1 MLRQKRIWSLCLMT
15 VLVLTFGKGLSGQTV
30 RESSFSF
37 HGYLK
42 ALPSL
47 DFNNITSGADFNHI
61 LNNRLNFR
69 YSPMNNLSFVLEARN
84 RLLSGSMV
92 SDYHD
97 FMLESLR
104 SDNGFFKASFV
115 PVSGS
120 GYIWHVNP
128 DRFYADWQ
136 HKQWQ
141 VRVGRQRINWGIN
154 MVSNPNDL
162 FNNYS
167 FFDFDYEERPGA
179 DALRLQYYTGDLS
192 RLELAVSPARD
203 AKRTVAALL
212 YAFNRQEVDLQFL
225 AGYYKHRTA
234 LGLGWASHIGE
245 SGFKGE
251 VTLFNSIG
259 KMDSAA
265 VVASVSMDH
274 LFPGGTYG
282 FVEVLYNGGHRSGET
297 NLLLMTEPMAA
308 DNIFISKYAMTA
320 SLSYPVSP
328 IFSAS
333 AAAMYM
339 PDLNGFYAM
348 PGLTWSAIT
357 NLDLNLLLQFFQVKQ
372 DQTSLRLFRPY
383 LQVKWSF

>member
-1 MLRQKRIWSLCLMT
+1 MVKKIRILPFCLMMAM
-15 VLVLTFGKGLSGQTV
+15 TFAGIKGLSAQAGK
-30 RESSFSF
+30 EGNFSF

-47 DFNNITSGADFNHI
+47 DFNNITDGADFNHI

-69 YSPMNNLSFVLEARN
+69 YTPVKNLSLVLEARN
-84 RLLSGSMV
+84 RILSGSMV
-92 SDYHD
+92 TNYHD
-97 FMLESLR
+97 FMLESLKR
-104 SDNGFFKASFV
+104 DGGFFNASFV
-115 PVSGS
+115 PASGS
-120 GYIWHVNP
+120 HYIWHIHP

-136 HKQWQ
+136 HNQWQ
-141 VRVGRQRINWGIN
+141 VRLGRQRINWGIN

-179 DALRLQYYTGDLS
+179 DALRLQYYTGDMS

-203 AKRTVAALL
+203 TKRTVAAML
-212 YAFNRQEVDLQFL
+212 YAFNREGTDLQFL

-234 LGLGWASHIGE
+234 LGMGWASHIRE

-259 KMDSAA
+259 KMDSAT

-274 LFPGGTYG
+274 LFSGGLYG
-282 FVEVLYNGGHRSGET
+282 FIELLYNGGHRSGET

-308 DNIFISKYAMTA
+308 DNIFISEYAVTA
-320 SLSYPVSP
+320 SLNYPVSP
-328 IFSAS
+328 ILSATG
-333 AAAMYM
+333 AAMYM

-348 PGLTWSAIT
+348 PGMTWSAIT
-357 NLDLNLLLQFFQVKQ
+357 NLDLHLLLQFFQVKQ
-372 DQTSLRLFRPY
+372 DQTALRLFRPY